1 MKPFLHQDQFDV
13 GPYFASCKT
22 TLYEPGELICDIFD
36 TQETVFLLR
45 GGMVRVSIL
54 SAQGAERLLFY
65 GHSGCIIGDTMCF
78 GQQSDVPQGVRA
90 VAVTSCEVAQMSQ
103 REFRTHCLSHPELT
117 WALLGRAYCKV
128 ASLIEQLE
136 YAAFRDTTY
145 QVAALIHAFW
155 LEIRRGKPSHDTEQ
169 LLNVTHQMIAAA
181 TGKTR
186 VSVTYALNRLRSQGA
201 IELHRGRIEVVDESV
216 LARYADEPPPE
227 SETSLVAKHRGGA
240 FEAGPR
246 QVA

>member
-13 GPYFASCKT
+13 SPYFASCKT
-22 TLYEPGELICDIFD
+22 TAHEPGELICDIFNA
-36 TQETVFLLR
+36 QETVFLLR
-45 GGMVRVSIL
+45 SGMVRVSIL
-54 SAQGAERLLFY
+54 SAQGAERLLFF

-78 GQQSDVPQGVRA
+78 GQQNDVPQGVRA

-103 REFRTHCLSHPELT
+103 REFRNHCLSHPQLT

-128 ASLIEQLE
+128 SSLIEQLE

-155 LEIRRGKPSHDTEQ
+155 LEIRRGQPSHDNEQ

-186 VSVTYALNRLRSQGA
+186 VSVTYALNRLRNQGA
-201 IELHRGRIEVVDESV
+201 IELHRGRIEVIDEQV
-216 LARYADEPPPE
+216 LARYSDEPCEGE
-227 SETSLVAKHRGGA
+227 SALVPKHRHET
-240 FEAGPR
+240 FEVPSR
-246 QVA
+246 QFS